1 MTYLAVTGYA
11 SIDYVVG
18 LASRIMDDQTT
29 LISSR
34 DPATWPRAGGCPT
47 YVAAAA
53 VHSGQEA
60 HAVCWVGDDEA
71 GHEFKQELASKGVGI
86 EGVATLAGRCS
97 PTAILAHQPDQR
109 CACLFDP
116 SFPGE
121 EQLNARQA
129 RILSDAS
136 HICVTA
142 GPPHLLEDILR
153 CRADRARLYWVLKRD
168 LHAFPAALRDAL
180 SRQANVVFCNSAE
193 RDLIGQTARDTI
205 IVETGGEHG
214 GKVQTGDLR
223 ETVEV
228 ERLEISDAT
237 GAGDTLAG
245 GFIAAEMAS
254 RAAPVEAL
262 RKGLSSTWDLLVAR
276 MPERVP

>member
-1 MTYLAVTGYA
+1 MTYLAATGYA

-18 LASRIMDDQTT
+18 LAGRIIGDQTT
-29 LISSR
+29 LINSR
-34 DPATWPRAGGCPT
+34 DPAAWPRAGGCPT
-47 YVAAAA
+47 YVAVAAA
-53 VHSGQEA
+53 KSGQKS

-71 GHEFKQELASKGVGI
+71 GRGFKRELASKGVGI
-86 EGVATLAGRCS
+86 EGVETLAGRCS
-97 PTAILAHQPDQR
+97 PTAILAYQSDQS

-116 SFPGE
+116 AFPGE
-121 EQLNARQA
+121 EQLNTQQKG
-129 RILSDAS
+129 ILRDAS

-142 GPPHLLEDILR
+142 GPPHLLEDILH

-168 LHAFPAALRDAL
+168 LHAYPADLRDEL
-180 SRQANVVFCNSAE
+180 SEQANVIFCNAAE
-193 RDLIGQTARDTI
+193 RDLIGRTAPETI

-214 GKVQTGDLR
+214 VMVQSGDR
-223 ETVEV
+223 RDTVEV
-228 ERLEISDAT
+228 KRLEISDTT

-262 RKGLSSTWDLLVAR
+262 RMGLSSTRDLLIAR
-276 MPERVP
+276 VPERAR